1 MNIHKDLV
9 AASTGPMVL
18 GILTDGDTYGYA
30 IVKRVREISGGDL
43 EWTDGLLYPLLHR
56 LEDAGHVRSTWVKSE
71 SGPRRKYYSITDD
84 GRAALAEHQRQ
95 WRTVTEA
102 LRSTWGDATRMTTQ
116 AHVRAEGRLAW

>member
-1 MNIHKDLV
+1 MFISKDLV
-9 AASTGPMVL
+9 AASAAPMVL

-30 IVKRVREISGGDL
+30 ILKRVRELSDGHM

-71 SGPRRKYYSITDD
+71 SGPRRKYYSITED
-84 GRAALAEHQRQ
+84 GRASLVEHQRQ

-102 LRSTWGDATRMTTQ
+102 LRSTWGDGVSVLARGLSMP
-116 AHVRAEGRLAW
+116 EGRTAW